1 MDIVRKFSGAASLQT
16 QSLPSTSF
24 HQDTASMQTEFEV
37 EEEQV
42 LNGLKLI
49 YSDKIN
55 DAEDYFDTL
64 RAGHARFSLHYAEV
78 AMFVA
83 VMSHDDDD
91 INFAISLFQAAEG
104 FASEQERNCR
114 HRTHSNIKKVNET
127 VSSMKSWAL
136 GKAVAVLEKSG
147 FEKAAA
153 LSDKLKSKEENPDV
167 KDAMSREETNV
178 QHRLRRMRLWCLYI
192 QAECFLFI
200 GLLTSVWFGVHQT
213 LAGGERW
220 SSMVKVG
227 YNLKRAWLIY
237 KHSKK
242 KLLQVQREWVT
253 MGGTLQGELS
263 GNLRANYDTDDD
275 EQSPN
280 SGSAVPSTP
289 DSQSDMDE
297 EGWQIRQPRLSE
309 SEMIEMGAIAA
320 SGNLQKLEGNIK
332 EDQELASLR
341 IGIEFGMGAFNLIVS
356 LIPAQYHKALE
367 LLGMPGDRARAII
380 LLNSVSTTHHPR
392 APLAALMLLLY
403 HTVVMAFLPPIK
415 NHMEIATSLLNN
427 MEPNWK
433 GGCII
438 RVVESRLARYEGN
451 LQMSSDLLSNH
462 TVDMNLRGFNL
473 RLRNLML
480 EEMGWCLMLQGHYE
494 KAAMC
499 FDSLFKETAW
509 FKPFYCCLRS
519 ACLWE
524 SSEPG
529 SKQEGGRLLEDVTT
543 LLSAKKGKLSS
554 VELFVS
560 RLSTDYVTLGL
571 VPLHPALELIAVY
584 NGFHQMSQLRLKEL
598 AAQLDAELRLHSNR
612 TLILNFMPQEK
623 QSTIQAKFVESIPQ
637 SQELVPT
644 QLYGKN
650 IMKIISSVSTVN
662 SAAQASSSRKAPVE
676 HNWVEESMI
685 TCRYLLALCLIN
697 LRSLKPAEDHLRKVV
712 AATDIIAG
720 SKITLSTVLGNI
732 APYAC
737 YELGSM
743 LLDRDTSGDG
753 LSLLEKSTSFPFHDF
768 QTRLKFVVGE
778 RLKRFH

>member
-1 MDIVRKFSGAASLQT
+1 
-16 QSLPSTSF
+16 
-24 HQDTASMQTEFEV
+24 
-37 EEEQV
+37 
-42 LNGLKLI
+42 
-49 YSDKIN
+49 
-55 DAEDYFDTL
+55 
-64 RAGHARFSLHYAEV
+64 
-78 AMFVA
+78 
-83 VMSHDDDD
+83 
-91 INFAISLFQAAEG
+91 
-104 FASEQERNCR
+104 
-114 HRTHSNIKKVNET
+114 
-127 VSSMKSWAL
+127 MKSWAL

-200 GLLTSVWFGVHQT
+200 GLLTT

-571 VPLHPALELIAVY
+571 VRLIFIAL
-584 NGFHQMSQLRLKEL
+584 LR
-598 AAQLDAELRLHSNR
+598 
-612 TLILNFMPQEK
+612 
-623 QSTIQAKFVESIPQ
+623 
-637 SQELVPT
+637 
-644 QLYGKN
+644 
-650 IMKIISSVSTVN
+650 
-662 SAAQASSSRKAPVE
+662 
-676 HNWVEESMI
+676 
-685 TCRYLLALCLIN
+685 
-697 LRSLKPAEDHLRKVV
+697 
-712 AATDIIAG
+712 
-720 SKITLSTVLGNI
+720 
-732 APYAC
+732 
-737 YELGSM
+737 
-743 LLDRDTSGDG
+743 
-753 LSLLEKSTSFPFHDF
+753 
-768 QTRLKFVVGE
+768 
-778 RLKRFH
+778 